1 MRSVS
6 GIGRIAALGAV
17 IAGAVLVALL
27 LFGVG
32 GGGYEVNA
40 KFLNAAQL
48 VKGNLVQVGGV
59 RAGSVKDIDV
69 TDDGYAVIKMSVKDD
84 FAPLKRG
91 TKAVIRQASQSGIAN
106 RYIELIPPGGE
117 GAEASDI
124 ARKSGKRSEPNAEI
138 AEPGNL
144 PDGSTIDTD
153 NTTTQ
158 VDLDSLFNTLDPS
171 TRKALQDFF
180 KGSAAQYEGRGKE
193 ANLGYH
199 YLNPALSTSSRL
211 FNELNRDT
219 PRLERFLVD
228 SSKLVT
234 ALADRRDDLAALI
247 GNLNQTTRAIGN
259 EKVALADAI
268 GRLPDFMRKSNT
280 TFVNLRAALNDVDP
294 LVNASKPVAKR
305 LRTFLP
311 LASDFA
317 RDARPTVR
325 DLSVTVKKKGSDND
339 LIDLTK
345 TFGPLAEIALDKK
358 NRTVDYTGTQPVGT
372 LSPKS
377 NGHPVNVGEVQG
389 AFPEISKALT
399 DSAPIIGFGRPYTVD
414 LFGWFDDFSTPG
426 GYDAL
431 GGYSRAVLYL
441 NAFAF
446 NNTVP
451 TCPAAL
457 RIAGGGCQLVGPAL
471 GERGPAFINIA
482 KTEQYFRCPG
492 GAETPAADGSNVLSK
507 EEQDALDCKD
517 EHRATGEA
525 GF

>member
-17 IAGAVLVALL
+17 IAGAVLVGLL

-32 GGGYEVNA
+32 GGGYQINA
-40 KFLNAAQL
+40 RFLNAAQL

-59 RAGSVKDIDV
+59 RAGSVKDINV
-69 TDDGYAVIKMSVKDD
+69 TDDGQAVIKMSVSDKY
-84 FAPLKRG
+84 APLKRG

-106 RYIELIPPGGE
+106 RYIELVPP
-117 GAEASDI
+117 
-124 ARKSGKRSEPNAEI
+124 SGDNRD
-138 AEPGNL
+138 NL

-153 NTTTQ
+153 ATITQ

-180 KGSAAQYEGRGKE
+180 KGSAAQYAGRGKQ
-193 ANLGYH
+193 ANIGYH

-219 PRLERFLVD
+219 PRLERFIVD
-228 SSKLVT
+228 SAKLVT

-259 EKVALADAI
+259 EKLALADAI
-268 GRLPDFMRKSNT
+268 GRLPGFMRRSNT

-317 RDARPTVR
+317 RNARPTVR
-325 DLSVTVKKKGSDND
+325 DLQVTVKKRGSDND

-345 TFGPLAEIALDKK
+345 TFQPLAEIALDTK
-358 NRTVDYTGTQPVGT
+358 NRTVDYTGTQPAGT
-372 LSPKS
+372 LAKKS
-377 NGHPVNVGEVQG
+377 QTGGHPVNVGNVKG
-389 AFPEISKALT
+389 AFPETAQALT
-399 DSAPIIGFGRPYTVD
+399 DSAPIVGFGRPYTVD

-426 GYDAL
+426 GYDAI
-431 GGYSRAVLYL
+431 GGYSRNATYF
-441 NAFAF
+441 NAFEF
-446 NNTVP
+446 ENTVP
-451 TCPAAL
+451 VPCPAAL
-457 RIAGGGCQLVGPAL
+457 QLPGGGCQLVGPLL
-471 GERGPAFINIA
+471 GARGPDFVNLA

-492 GAETPAADGSNVLSK
+492 GAETPAPDKSNVLS
-507 EEQDALDCKD
+507 EAEQKALDCKD
-517 EHRATGEA
+517 SDRETGES